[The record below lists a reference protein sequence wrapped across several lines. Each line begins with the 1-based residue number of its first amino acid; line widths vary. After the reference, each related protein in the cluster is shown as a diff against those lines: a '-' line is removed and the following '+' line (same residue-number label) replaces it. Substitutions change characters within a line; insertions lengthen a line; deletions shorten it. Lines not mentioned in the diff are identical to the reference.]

1 MASKSKKLSIAAD
14 IFEQNIEGAIR
25 KIPLSDIVPST
36 DQPRQTKDAN
46 LEALAQSLKEEGLLQ
61 PIVVTREAG
70 KFVIIAGERRYR
82 AATMIGWS
90 EIECRILHRDPR
102 EKYKLAVIEN
112 LQRENLDAFEEA
124 QAYKKLKTEFN
135 YTDSQLASIIGK
147 SRNYINEILSIADI
161 PLQWQLKAKEA
172 GISSKNLLMQ
182 LAQAAKQNAAEE
194 FINAYQQGT
203 ITTVKAAKSFIK
215 DKKDKKEKP
224 AKGDVTQ
231 GTAPTQ
237 VKVHLTWENETDIR
251 IEGSISGLKNADF
264 PLEHLE
270 SVLTAVI
277 YKTLKQ
283 GK

>member
-1 MASKSKKLSIAAD
+1 MASKTKKLSIAAD
-14 IFEQNIEGAIR
+14 IFEQNIEGTIR
-25 KIPLSDIVPST
+25 KIPLSEITPSA
-36 DQPRQTKDAN
+36 DQPRQAKDTN
-46 LEALAQSLKEEGLLQ
+46 IEALAQSLKEEGLLQ
-61 PIVVTREAG
+61 PIVVTKEEG

-82 AATMIGWS
+82 AATILGWT

-124 QAYKKLKTEFN
+124 LAYKKLKTEFN

-161 PLQWQLKAKEA
+161 PPQWQLKAREA

-194 FINAYQQGT
+194 FITGYQQGA

-215 DKKDKKEKP
+215 NKREKTDRV
-224 AKGDVTQ
+224 GDVAQ
-231 GTAPTQ
+231 ETAPRTQ
-237 VKVHLTWENETDIR
+237 VKVRLTWENETDIR
-251 IEGSISGLKNADF
+251 LEGSISGLKNADF

-270 SVLTAVI
+270 SVLVAVI
-277 YKTLKQ
+277 YKTLKL